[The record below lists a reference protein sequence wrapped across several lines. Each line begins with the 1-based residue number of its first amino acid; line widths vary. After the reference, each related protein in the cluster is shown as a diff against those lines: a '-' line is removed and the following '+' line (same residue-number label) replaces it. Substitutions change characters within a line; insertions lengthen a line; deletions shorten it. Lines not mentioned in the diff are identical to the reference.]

1 MSSWRANLRL
11 ALRTL
16 RKAPGFT
23 LTTVFL
29 LGLGIGSVTTI
40 FTLVDHVFLRALPY
54 PAQERLIV
62 VENGSHSGPVWRELQ
77 NLESVE
83 LWGAAWSNTANV
95 VGEGDPIRITAT
107 GVSKDFFSLFGARP
121 AHGRLLVEEDFGA
134 SDVAVLDYGFW
145 QSGFGGDPGVIGRT
159 IQVDSR
165 DHRSSLQVVGVLD
178 PDFVVPE
185 GVVGAAD
192 RPEVWRPMD
201 WSHEGFQR
209 ASMWVLDVM
218 GRMREGAT
226 LVEVN
231 GELARAAEALAE
243 AWPEDRVDREGNPT
257 ELPALPLQEATT
269 ERYRMGMGFLLG
281 AVGLLLLVACM
292 NVAHLFLAR
301 GLGRL
306 REMAVRRALGAGTGT
321 LVQQL
326 LVESIVLGAVG
337 GALGSGLAWLG
348 LRSFLTMNPQS
359 IPWTTTVS
367 LDLRA
372 LGFAAVFSG
381 VTVLLFGLIP
391 ALRSVRHDLTNDLK
405 GASRGSTTGRPAS
418 RLRNLLV
425 VAEVALSLVLVAE
438 AGLLLRSFM
447 NVQALDPGIQ
457 VAGIWTVPLTPS
469 GLGSPEEYVQ
479 SMDEV
484 KTSLARV
491 PGVSNVAYSFSLPM
505 EMTGTSRCCWM
516 TSTIRADGEDKE
528 GFRLFL
534 QPVTET
540 FFETLGVPMLA
551 GRAWSQAEAEAEPWP
566 VVLAE
571 NLAIGLFG
579 SAERAVNQVLE
590 IGGDATG
597 VLVVGVSGDT
607 RHFGLDQD
615 FEQFVY
621 VPIEKLAFTIPMA
634 HMAIRT
640 DRPPTEGWARTLRE
654 AVWDAAPAMPVP
666 TVRSMEEWVERSTA
680 GRRFDGVLFG
690 SFGTLALILA
700 AAGLYGTLLYAVGQ
714 RRRELGVRMALGAA
728 GTRVQRQVVVQ
739 GLVLAVVGCVVG
751 LGAAWGVGR
760 LLESRLFG
768 LTSTD
773 PVTLLGTVGV
783 LMAAAF
789 MASWF
794 PARRASRVDPMEVL
808 REE

>member
-1 MSSWRANLRL
+1 
-11 ALRTL
+11 L

-23 LTTVFL
+23 VTTIFL

-54 PAQERLIV
+54 PAQDRLIV
-62 VENGSHSGPVWRELQ
+62 VQNGSHSGPVWRELQ

-83 LWGAAWSNTANV
+83 LWGASWSNTANL

-107 GVSKDFFSLFGARP
+107 GISKDFFSLFGARP
-121 AHGRLLVEEDFGA
+121 VLGRLLVEEDFGA

-145 QSGFGGDPGVIGRT
+145 QSAFGGDPEIVGKV
-159 IQVDSR
+159 IQVDTENQR
-165 DHRSSLQVVGVLD
+165 ASLQVVGVLD

-185 GVVGAAD
+185 GVVGAAA

-231 GELARAAEALAE
+231 GELARAAENLAE

-269 ERYRMGMGFLLG
+269 ERYRAGLGFLLG
-281 AVGLLLLVACM
+281 AVSLLLLVACM

-326 LVESIVLGAVG
+326 LVESLVLGAAG
-337 GALGSGLAWLG
+337 GVLGSGLAWLG
-348 LRSFLTMNPQS
+348 LRSFLSVNPDA
-359 IPWTTTVS
+359 IPWTSTVS

-372 LGFAAVFSG
+372 LGFAALFSG
-381 VTVLLFGLIP
+381 ITVLLFGLIP

-405 GASRGSTTGRPAS
+405 GASRGSTSGRSAS
-418 RLRNLLV
+418 RLRNVLV

-447 NVQALDPGIQ
+447 NIQALDPGIQ
-457 VAGIWTVPLTPS
+457 VAGVWTVPLTPS
-469 GLGSPEEYVQ
+469 GLSSPEEYVQ

-484 KTSLARV
+484 KASLARV
-491 PGVSNVAYSFSLPM
+491 PGVSSVAYSFSLPM
-505 EMTGTSRCCWM
+505 EMTGSSRCCWM
-516 TSTIRADGEDKE
+516 TSPLRAEGENKE
-528 GFRLFL
+528 GLRLFL

-540 FFETLGVPMLA
+540 FFETLGVPLVA
-551 GRAWSQAEAEAEPWP
+551 GRTWSKAEAEAEPWP
-566 VVLAE
+566 TVLAE
-571 NLAIGLFG
+571 TLAVEVFG
-579 SAERAVNQVLE
+579 SAERAVNQILE
-590 IGGDATG
+590 IGNDATEA
-597 VLVVGVSGDT
+597 LVVGVSRDT

-621 VPIEKLAFTIPMA
+621 VPIEKLPFTIPMA
-634 HMAIRT
+634 HMAVRT
-640 DRPPTEGWARTLRE
+640 DPNPTEGWARTLRE

-666 TVRSMEEWVERSTA
+666 TVRSMEEWVQRSTA

-728 GTRVQRQVVVQ
+728 GARVQRQVVAH
-739 GLVLAVVGCVVG
+739 GLILAVTGCLVG

-760 LLESRLFG
+760 FLEARLFG
-768 LTSTD
+768 LSPTD

-783 LMAAAF
+783 LMAAALA
-789 MASWF
+789 ASWF

>member
-1 MSSWRANLRL
+1 L

-23 LTTVFL
+23 FTTIFL

-54 PAQERLIV
+54 PSQDRLIV
-62 VENGSHSGPVWRELQ
+62 VQNGSHSGPVWRELQ

-83 LWGAAWSNTANV
+83 LWGASWSNTANV

-107 GVSKDFFSLFGARP
+107 GVSEDFFTLFGARP
-121 AHGRLLVEEDFGA
+121 AHGRLLTEEDFG
-134 SDVAVLDYGFW
+134 SSNVAVLDHGFW
-145 QSGFGGDPGVIGRT
+145 QSAFGGDLGVIGKT
-159 IQVDSR
+159 IQLDTENL
-165 DHRSSLQVVGVLD
+165 RSTLQVVGVLD

-201 WSHEGFQR
+201 WSHEGLQR

-218 GRMREGAT
+218 GRMKEGTT

-243 AWPEDRVDREGNPT
+243 AWPEDRVDRDGNPT

-269 ERYRMGMGFLLG
+269 ERYRMGLGFLLG

-326 LVESIVLGAVG
+326 LVESLVLGAAG

-359 IPWTTTVS
+359 IPWTGSIS
-367 LDLRA
+367 LDVRA

-405 GASRGSTTGRPAS
+405 GASRGSTSGRPAS
-418 RLRNLLV
+418 RLRNVLV

-447 NVQALDPGIQ
+447 NVQAMDPGIQ
-457 VAGIWTVPLTPS
+457 TAGVWTVPLTPS

-484 KTSLARV
+484 RASLARV
-491 PGVSNVAYSFSLPM
+491 PGVSSVAYSFSLPM

-516 TSTIRADGEDKE
+516 TSTLRAEGENKE

-534 QPVTET
+534 QPVTDT
-540 FFETLGVPMLA
+540 FFETLGVPLLA
-551 GRAWSQAEAEAEPWP
+551 GRVWSQGEAEAEPWP

-571 NLAIGLFG
+571 TLAVELFG
-579 SAERAVNQVLE
+579 SAERAVNQTLD
-590 IGGDATG
+590 IGGDETRAQ
-597 VLVVGVSGDT
+597 VVGVSGDN

-621 VPIEKLAFTIPMA
+621 VPIEKLAFTIPLA
-634 HMAIRT
+634 HMAVRA
-640 DRPPTEGWARTLRE
+640 DRAPGEGWARTLRE

-666 TVRSMEEWVERSTA
+666 TVRSMEEWVQRSTA

-728 GTRVQRQVVVQ
+728 GTRVQKQVVIQ
-739 GLVLAVVGCVVG
+739 GLALAVAGCLVG
-751 LGAAWGVGR
+751 LGVTWGVGR
-760 LLESRLFG
+760 FLESRLYG
-768 LTSTD
+768 LSSTD
-773 PVTLLGTVGV
+773 PVTLFGTVGV

>member
-1 MSSWRANLRL
+1 
-11 ALRTL
+11 
-16 RKAPGFT
+16 
-23 LTTVFL
+23 
-29 LGLGIGSVTTI
+29 
-40 FTLVDHVFLRALPY
+40 
-54 PAQERLIV
+54 
-62 VENGSHSGPVWRELQ
+62 
-77 NLESVE
+77 
-83 LWGAAWSNTANV
+83 
-95 VGEGDPIRITAT
+95 
-107 GVSKDFFSLFGARP
+107 
-121 AHGRLLVEEDFGA
+121 
-134 SDVAVLDYGFW
+134 
-145 QSGFGGDPGVIGRT
+145 
-159 IQVDSR
+159 
-165 DHRSSLQVVGVLD
+165 VVGVLD
-178 PDFVVPE
+178 PQFVVPE

-218 GRMREGAT
+218 GRMREGTT

-269 ERYRMGMGFLLG
+269 ERYRTGLGFLLG

-301 GLGRL
+301 GLSRL

-326 LVESIVLGAVG
+326 LVESLVLGGAG
-337 GALGSGLAWLG
+337 GVLGSGLAWLG
-348 LRSFLTMNPQS
+348 LRSFLTMNPES
-359 IPWTTTVS
+359 IPWTSTAS

-372 LGFAAVFSG
+372 LGFAAVISG
-381 VTVLLFGLIP
+381 ITVLLFGLVP

-405 GASRGSTTGRPAS
+405 GASRGSTSGRPAS
-418 RLRNLLV
+418 RLRNVLV

-447 NVQALDPGIQ
+447 NVQALDPGIET
-457 VAGIWTVPLTPS
+457 AGVWTVPLSPS

-479 SMDEV
+479 SMNEV
-484 KTSLARV
+484 KTSLAGV
-491 PGVSNVAYSFSLPM
+491 PGVSSVAYSFSLPM

-516 TSTIRADGEDKE
+516 TSTLRAEGEDKE
-528 GFRLFL
+528 GLRLFL

-540 FFETLGVPMLA
+540 FFETLGVPLLA
-551 GRAWSQAEAEAEPWP
+551 GRTWSQAEAESEPWP
-566 VVLAE
+566 AVLAE
-571 NLAIGLFG
+571 TLAVEVFG
-579 SAERAVNQVLE
+579 SAERALNQFLE
-590 IGGDATG
+590 VGGDGTRA
-597 VLVVGVSGDT
+597 LVVGVSGDT

-621 VPIEKLAFTIPMA
+621 VPVEKLPFTIPMA
-634 HMAIRT
+634 HMAVRT
-640 DRPPTEGWARTLRE
+640 DRNPTEGWARTLRE
-654 AVWDAAPAMPVP
+654 AVWDASPAMPVP

-728 GTRVQRQVVVQ
+728 STRVQRQVVIQ
-739 GLVLAVVGCVVG
+739 GLALAVAGCLVG
-751 LGAAWGVGR
+751 LGAAWGIGR
-760 LLESRLFG
+760 FLESRLFG
-768 LTSTD
+768 LSSTD
-773 PVTLLGTVGV
+773 SVTLLGTVVV

-808 REE
+808 RDE